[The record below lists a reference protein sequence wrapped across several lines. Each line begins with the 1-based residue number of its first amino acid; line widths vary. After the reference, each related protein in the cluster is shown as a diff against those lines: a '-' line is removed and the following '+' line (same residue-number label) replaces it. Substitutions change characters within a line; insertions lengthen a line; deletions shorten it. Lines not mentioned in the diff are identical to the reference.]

1 MYNMAISN
9 EPIQSNDKK
18 INTKIVALILVF
30 TLVVSGILAY
40 VFNIGDMKKKTAKFI
55 NPIFKKK
62 SSKEV
67 EEKKK
72 IADDMERLE
81 LEKEKILQL
90 QTKLDTIRTDLELRE
105 KELTERETELM
116 QREEEI
122 ESLQLQLSQ
131 KVDDIKSISKL
142 YENMDAQ
149 RAAQILTELDD
160 VETVILIL
168 KNIKKEKTADILE
181 NMDPKTA
188 AYITN
193 KMLQ

>member
-1 MYNMAISN
+1 
-9 EPIQSNDKK
+9 
-18 INTKIVALILVF
+18 
-30 TLVVSGILAY
+30 
-40 VFNIGDMKKKTAKFI
+40 
-55 NPIFKKK
+55 
-62 SSKEV
+62 
-67 EEKKK
+67 
-72 IADDMERLE
+72 
-81 LEKEKILQL
+81 
-90 QTKLDTIRTDLELRE
+90 
-105 KELTERETELM
+105 M

>member
-18 INTKIVALILVF
+18 INAKIVALILVF

>member
-1 MYNMAISN
+1 MAISN

-18 INTKIVALILVF
+18 INAKIVALILVF